1 MRKISLYII
10 SAIIIIF
17 SILSCTKDFG
27 VQVTQPSSDFFL
39 SKMQSGNWSG
49 ASVNGNTLTITVGN
63 GLNGNYTFDSPVL
76 GVGGIYKGENGD
88 IILAVPG
95 PDGLVVSKTDEKGKE
110 ALDAILEVVGE
121 EGGEKVI
128 SNLVGQVS
136 SSGGNIDFSDPD
148 KILAG
153 TDLPPD
159 KRAEVEAILKGS
171 QGSFTGGRLLSNY
184 ES

>member
-39 SKMQSGNWSG
+39 SKMQNGNWSG
-49 ASVNGNTLTITVGN
+49 ASVDGNTLTITGGSGN
-63 GLNGNYTFDSPVL
+63 LNGNYTFDSPVL
-76 GVGGIYKGENGD
+76 GVGGIYKNEKGD

-95 PDGLVVSKTDEKGKE
+95 PDGLVVAETDEKGKE

-136 SSGGNIDFSDPD
+136 SSGGNIDLSNPD

-159 KRAEVEAILKGS
+159 KRAEVEAILQNS
-171 QGSFTGGRLLSNY
+171 NGSFKGGQTIK
-184 ES
+184 